1 MEKATKGLLI
11 TYIREQYGD
20 EAMYI
25 FKNSPEIGVCRHG
38 ENGKWYAVFMPVAY
52 KKFGIGKKG
61 ETEVVTLKCIPQLG
75 ASVADGQSVFPAY
88 HMNKEH
94 WISILLDGSADC
106 GQAKSL
112 IDLSYNLTLGAK
124 SKKKE

>member
-1 MEKATKGLLI
+1 MGARKNFIEK
-11 TYIREQYGD
+11 YISEQYGGTVAYMFANAPD
-20 EAMYI
+20 V
-25 FKNSPEIGVCRHG
+25 GVCRHG
-38 ENGKWYAVFMPVAY
+38 EKGKWYAVFMPVAY
-52 KKFGIGKKG
+52 KKFGIGKEG

-94 WISILLDGSADC
+94 WISILLDGSAGC
-106 GQAKSL
+106 GQVKSL